1 MTTKY
6 KAAVVQA
13 APVFMDLDGCIDK
26 AIGII
31 EKAAS
36 EGARIVAFAETW
48 FPGYPWWI
56 WLSPTLHNVKYFQRY
71 HENSLVIG
79 SDSFNRLAQAA
90 KDNDI
95 FLSVGAS
102 ERDMGSLY
110 IAQFMFDNN
119 GEVVKTR
126 RKLKPTHMERTVF
139 GDGDGSDLDVMDT
152 DIGRV
157 GQLCC
162 WEHMQPLSKYAMY
175 SMHEQVHVGAW
186 PSFTTYPQAYAL
198 GPDLNK
204 ALSQVYAAE
213 GQCYFLAPCGVFSQE
228 MYDEMVTTPEQAEM
242 VSVGGGHAQIYS
254 PDGQPLCDP
263 LPHDQEG
270 LLFAEID
277 LGAIAVSKSFA
288 DPVGHYS
295 RPDVTRLW
303 LNRQPQSQ
311 VTDFTPDMTENVS
324 QEPLSDTQVVDS
336 QESGDGQMV

>member
-1 MTTKY
+1 MTITKY

-26 AIGII
+26 AIGLI

-36 EGARIVAFAETW
+36 EGARIVAFSETW

-56 WLSPTLHNVKYFQRY
+56 WLSPTLHNVQYFQRY
-71 HENSLVIG
+71 HENSLVVG
-79 SDSFNRLAQAA
+79 SDQFNRLARAA

-110 IAQFMFDNN
+110 IAQFMFDNQ
-119 GEVVKTR
+119 GELIKAR
-126 RKLKPTHMERTVF
+126 RKLKPTHMERTVYGE
-139 GDGDGSDLDVMDT
+139 GDGEGFEVLDT
-152 DIGRV
+152 EIGRL

-162 WEHMQPLSKYAMY
+162 WEHLQPLSRYAMF
-175 SMHEQVHVGAW
+175 SMHEQVHIGAW
-186 PSFTTYPQAYAL
+186 PSFSTYPQAYAL
-198 GPDLNK
+198 GAELNG
-204 ALSQVYAAE
+204 AASQTYAAE

-228 MYDEMVTTPEQAEM
+228 MYDELVKTPEQAEM
-242 VSVGGGHAQIYS
+242 VSVGGGYAQIYG
-254 PDGQPLCDP
+254 PDGQPLCEP
-263 LPHDQEG
+263 LPEDQEG

-277 LGAIAVSKSFA
+277 LGAIAVAKSFA

-303 LNRQPQSQ
+303 LNRQGQPR
-311 VTDFTPDMTENVS
+311 VMDFAPEVS
-324 QEPLSDTQVVDS
+324 DELGSEALSDTQ
-336 QESGDGQMV
+336 GDDQTMQ